1 MKQLLTLCQIF
12 IFFTML
18 LLWLIILAGTVSGN
32 MHGVNYFVLGGV
44 TIISM
49 GGIVVLQIGKS

>member
-18 LLWLIILAGTVSGN
+18 LLWLLILAGTVSGSI
-32 MHGVNYFVLGGV
+32 HGANYMVLGGV

-49 GGIVVLQIGKS
+49 GAIVVLQIGKS